1 MGSHVGQRMCGAKA
15 TSRSHDSPRPA
26 NLAAGQGSAARPQIL
41 KRGARPSGPGHTF
54 APLRSRRPY
63 KPPALARLFPQA
75 DSSATLGSTVV
86 MTTSWGTKD
95 RGPDPQSDEKGQG
108 RRCGRGVSV
117 TEPSW
122 GTVGRFL

>member
-1 MGSHVGQRMCGAKA
+1 MCGAKA
-15 TSRSHDSPRPA
+15 ASRSHDDPRPA
-26 NLAAGQGSAARPQIL
+26 NLAAGQGSATWPQIL

-86 MTTSWGTKD
+86 MTTSGAQRIGVLTLRAMRKD
-95 RGPDPQSDEKGQG
+95 REDGAEEASP
-108 RRCGRGVSV
+108 
-117 TEPSW
+117 
-122 GTVGRFL
+122 